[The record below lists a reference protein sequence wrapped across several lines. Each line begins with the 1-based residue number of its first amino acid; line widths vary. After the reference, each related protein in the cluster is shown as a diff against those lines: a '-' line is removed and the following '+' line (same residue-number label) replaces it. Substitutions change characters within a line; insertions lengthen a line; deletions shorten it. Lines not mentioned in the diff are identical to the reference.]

1 MSIKD
6 VHKIDGVGIS
16 KEEDAL
22 VLMVSDHVKWRNI
35 EKHLDLWKNKL
46 NSYILFIEEKQ
57 YEEMYKDITFQKF
70 IIEIY
75 CKYEIPEQGK
85 IFLEAVREQIKD
97 LNILVRTV
105 V

>member
-1 MSIKD
+1 M
-6 VHKIDGVGIS
+6 
-16 KEEDAL
+16 EE
-22 VLMVSDHVKWRNI
+22 
-35 EKHLDLWKNKL
+35 
-46 NSYILFIEEKQ
+46 